1 MFQLIE
7 EYQSQE
13 ENMPDL
19 NEADIEGEI
28 EIVVLENIEIVESGN
43 ERERPLVE
51 LGPGAPVCPGWIK
64 YKNYV
69 PKNIREKT

>member
-13 ENMPDL
+13 ENVPDL
-19 NEADIEGEI
+19 IEADIEGDI
-28 EIVVLENIEIVESGN
+28 EIVVLEDIVIVESEN

-64 YKNYV
+64 PNKMKKRKLKKN
-69 PKNIREKT
+69 

>member
-28 EIVVLENIEIVESGN
+28 EIVVLENIEIVESS
-43 ERERPLVE
+43 
-51 LGPGAPVCPGWIK
+51 K
-64 YKNYV
+64 Y
-69 PKNIREKT
+69 

>member
-1 MFQLIE
+1 
-7 EYQSQE
+7 
-13 ENMPDL
+13 MPDL
-19 NEADIEGEI
+19 IEADIEGDI
-28 EIVVLENIEIVESGN
+28 EIVVLEDIEIVESGN

-64 YKNYV
+64 PSKMKKIKLKKNYV

>member
-51 LGPGAPVCPGWIK
+51 LGPGAPVCPG
-64 YKNYV
+64 
-69 PKNIREKT
+69 

>member
-19 NEADIEGEI
+19 KEADIEGDI

-51 LGPGAPVCPGWIK
+51 LGPGAPVFPG
-64 YKNYV
+64 
-69 PKNIREKT
+69 

>member
-19 NEADIEGEI
+19 IEADIEGDI
-28 EIVVLENIEIVESGN
+28 EIVVLEDIVIVESEN

-51 LGPGAPVCPGWIK
+51 LGPGAPVCPG
-64 YKNYV
+64 
-69 PKNIREKT
+69 

>member
-19 NEADIEGEI
+19 IEADIEGDI
-28 EIVVLENIEIVESGN
+28 EIVVLEDIVIVESEN

-64 YKNYV
+64 PNKMKKRKLKKN
-69 PKNIREKT
+69 

>member
-19 NEADIEGEI
+19 IDADIEGEI
-28 EIVVLENIEIVESGN
+28 EIVVLEDIEIVESEH
-43 ERERPLVE
+43 ERDRPLVE
-51 LGPGAPVCPGWIK
+51 LGPGAPVCPG
-64 YKNYV
+64 
-69 PKNIREKT
+69 